1 MKRQV
6 VQALIKFGLLAVMAM
21 FTGVGSTQAQSLAD
35 TIKANIPFDFTVA
48 DRQLPAGQYWF
59 GRAQPSA
66 GDLVL
71 AISNSDSRT
80 NAMTTSVQTLDPQYA
95 TRLIFHRY
103 GDQYF
108 LYQVWPAGSLT
119 GRALPRSNR
128 EREVARKSKGL
139 ASAGKAKA
147 VETVCIVPGLQ

>member
-6 VQALIKFGLLAVMAM
+6 VQALIKFGLLTVIAM
-21 FTGVGSTQAQSLAD
+21 FTAVSSTQAQSLAE

-48 DRQLPAGQYWF
+48 DRQLPAGQYTI
-59 GRAQPSA
+59 GRAQPTT

-71 AISNSDSRT
+71 AISNLNSRA
-80 NAMTTSVQTLDPQYA
+80 NAMTTSVQTLERQNA
-95 TRLIFHRY
+95 TKLIFHRY

-119 GRALPRSNR
+119 GRAIPKSNR
-128 EREVARKSKGL
+128 EREIARKSKGL